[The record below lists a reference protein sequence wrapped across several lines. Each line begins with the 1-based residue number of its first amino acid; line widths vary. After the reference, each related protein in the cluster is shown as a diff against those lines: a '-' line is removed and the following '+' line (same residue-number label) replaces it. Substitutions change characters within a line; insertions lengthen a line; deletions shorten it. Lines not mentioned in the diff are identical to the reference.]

1 MDRND
6 KKHLGIRMIIL
17 DCFKKSEIYQDDLFR
32 CADLFEQQIAQA
44 KKEVVI
50 ETIDAIENRLNEKH
64 HYVNERYKTN
74 NYSIS
79 KKRWDEFIDE
89 LKQAQESEV
98 ERWR

>member
-44 KKEVVI
+44 KKEAYAQAC
-50 ETIDAIENRLNEKH
+50 EDCSGAIGKLAIH
-64 HYVNERYKTN
+64 L
-74 NYSIS
+74 
-79 KKRWDEFIDE
+79 
-89 LKQAQESEV
+89 LKQSQESEV
-98 ERWR
+98 